1 MDYHSYQIASSS
13 SSGNGLRHMNNFQ
26 KANMTIHQLF
36 YNTMKKYLVA
46 ISDDVSWYWIYT
58 DMIPQLILK
67 KLLTT
72 LYKTQGTHFCQF
84 DPFRRNPDK
93 VMIYFEDEEWTFR
106 SGKTLSCDQSE
117 KFLFQGCW
125 AVFKQACKPFSLAGI
140 QVSGDE
146 NKYNG
151 LNLLMTIVCNIV

>member
-1 MDYHSYQIASSS
+1 MPLSMDYHHHHQEMVWGTWTTSRRPTWRYISSS
-13 SSGNGLRHMNNFQ
+13 TTPWRSM
-26 KANMTIHQLF
+26 
-36 YNTMKKYLVA
+36 Y
-46 ISDDVSWYWIYT
+46 VSWYWIYI
-58 DMIPQLILK
+58 DIIPQLIAK
-67 KLLTT
+67 N
-72 LYKTQGTHFCQF
+72 YSQHKTQGTHFYQF
-84 DPFRRNPDK
+84 DPFCRNPDK

-125 AVFKQACKPFSLAGI
+125 AVFKQACKPFSRAGI

-151 LNLLMTIVCNIV
+151 LNLLMTIVCNKV

>member
-67 KLLTT
+67 KTTHNTFASLTRFAGILT
-72 LYKTQGTHFCQF
+72 KWWSISKMKNGLSGQGKLYQVINL
-84 DPFRRNPDK
+84 RN
-93 VMIYFEDEEWTFR
+93 V
-106 SGKTLSCDQSE
+106 
-117 KFLFQGCW
+117 LFQGCW

-151 LNLLMTIVCNIV
+151 LNLLMTIECNKV

>member
-1 MDYHSYQIASSS
+1 MDYHSYQMASSS

-36 YNTMKKYLVA
+36 YNTMKKYLVVK
-46 ISDDVSWYWIYT
+46 SDDVSWYWIYI
-58 DMIPQLILK
+58 DIIPQLIAK
-67 KLLTT
+67 N
-72 LYKTQGTHFCQF
+72 YSQHKTQGTHFYQF
-84 DPFRRNPDK
+84 DPFCRNPDK

-106 SGKTLSCDQSE
+106 SGKTLSGDQSE
-117 KFLFQGCW
+117 KCFQGCW

-151 LNLLMTIVCNIV
+151 LNLLMTIVCNKV